1 MISQCLELTKKYI
14 AIIQYYYHV
23 GIKTTDWSFLN
34 IKLDDVRQLEPV

>member
-1 MISQCLELTKKYI
+1 MPGIDKNDI